1 MNSTCTNRP
10 GCVKP
15 SGPNSCCHAILAKRV
30 PSGHGEMLP
39 ASAAWIAM
47 SLPST
52 NLKVLLSPRSVVLSG
67 FQFSNPGSNGNP
79 LNSGCTDARDT
90 DAEVSPVPEGDT
102 AAAVFELMLSDGPPA
117 SLFVGAHGARYAFSV
132 ASSSG
137 VTFEFW
143 CRLRNLGN
151 GIAPS

>member
-1 MNSTCTNRP
+1 M
-10 GCVKP
+10 KP
-15 SGPNSCCHAILAKRV
+15 SGPDFCCHAILAKRA

-39 ASAAWIAM
+39 ACAALIAM

-52 NLKVLLSPRSVVLSG
+52 NRQVWLSPRSVVLSG
-67 FQFSNPGSNGNP
+67 FQFSNSESNGNP

-102 AAAVFELMLSDGPPA
+102 AAAVFELMLSGGPPV
-117 SLFVGAHGARYAFSV
+117 SLVLGAHGARYAFSV

-137 VTFEFW
+137 VTFESG
-143 CRLRNLGN
+143 CRLRNLG
-151 GIAPS
+151 